1 LFAEKSIFFFQKSHS
16 LFNTVSIIVIVF
28 SFFSVMGLKPWS
40 WVAMVMGCKSKM
52 GFQWCDSDK
61 LFERKTFLELKSIFL
76 DELNVS
82 SQEAG

>member
-1 LFAEKSIFFFQKSHS
+1 LFAEKSTFFFQKSHS

-28 SFFSVMGLKPWS
+28 FGHGLK
-40 WVAMVMGCKSKM
+40 AMVMGCKSKM
-52 GFQWCDSDK
+52 GFQWWDSDK

-76 DELNVS
+76 DELYVS